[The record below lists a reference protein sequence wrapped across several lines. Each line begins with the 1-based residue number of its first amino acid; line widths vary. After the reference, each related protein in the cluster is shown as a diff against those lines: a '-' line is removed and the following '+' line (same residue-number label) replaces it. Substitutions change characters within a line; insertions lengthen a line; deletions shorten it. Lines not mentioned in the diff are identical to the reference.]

1 MIRKTKI
8 LLFILITCRVNVV
21 AQNFHNIIVFQ
32 GGFEPTDTVYIFTK
46 KEHLHYTI
54 TFDSTRI
61 LLRGIVGNIYSK
73 SIPDVRKI
81 ILIYN
86 GKIYI
91 RRNNSPSRQ
100 ITIYK
105 NKKNRLIIK
114 KQKRQLYL

>member
-1 MIRKTKI
+1 MIKKTKV

-21 AQNFHNIIVFQ
+21 AQNFHNKIVFQ
-32 GGFEPTDTVYIFTK
+32 GGFEPTDTVYVFTK
-46 KEHLHYTI
+46 KEHLNYII
-54 TFDSTRI
+54 TFDSTHI
-61 LLRGIVGNIYSK
+61 LLQGIVGMIYSK
-73 SIPDVRKI
+73 RIPDVRKI
-81 ILIYN
+81 IIIYK

-91 RRNNSPSRQ
+91 KRNNSPSRQ